1 MSPANNVT
9 GNSIKKIKTYVIP
22 DHAQPGLEKNK
33 DRSRHI
39 KQANLRGQR
48 PGYNV

>member
-1 MSPANNVT
+1 MTAANT
-9 GNSIKKIKTYVIP
+9 IKKIKTYVIP

-39 KQANLRGQR
+39 KKAKLPGERK
-48 PGYNV
+48 GYNV